1 MFKMKTRT
9 RHQDFVGKER
19 IKRKWK
25 IKGAKVIQYRLGI
38 QKDLFRWG
46 RWAYCYF
53 TSKTLSL
60 LCLGESWFD
69 ANYANWRCGHLRAI
83 PPAGQASKRA
93 ADMRAVLKM
102 SWTTTM
108 MNLGCR
114 CQKWFE
120 GRQATKQQRWGQ
132 FWRWVR
138 WWWNPCW
145 RWCCWQG
152 HQGGA
157 PSDEQI
163 KECKV
168 KRKWSCFSHASWWF
182 AWSCS
187 LV

>member
-9 RHQDFVGKER
+9 GHQDFVGKER

-83 PPAGQASKRA
+83 PPTGQASKRA

-102 SWTTTM
+102 SWTTTYDEPWVPLPKMVWRKTSNKAAAMRTILTMSQM
-108 MNLGCR
+108 MMKPLLKMVLLTRASRRGP
-114 CQKWFE
+114 KWW
-120 GRQATKQQRWGQ
+120 T
-132 FWRWVR
+132 
-138 WWWNPCW
+138 
-145 RWCCWQG
+145 
-152 HQGGA
+152 
-157 PSDEQI
+157 D
-163 KECKV
+163 
-168 KRKWSCFSHASWWF
+168 
-182 AWSCS
+182 
-187 LV
+187 